1 MQPHLRTIV
10 LGSLTPNHLG
20 HLELDS
26 SLESWIFFLI
36 SLTVAL
42 KKVEFLHYNERK
54 HKGF

>member
-26 SLESWIFFLI
+26 SLGSWIFFLI
-36 SLTVAL
+36 SLTIAL